1 MIERT
6 NENMEE
12 CEMTTYANTLK
23 TSELIAELR
32 NRGFVKTVDVK
43 HGETVR
49 IEDESTGEF
58 FEESGP
64 SVILAIPQE
73 IFDFW

>member
-1 MIERT
+1 
-6 NENMEE
+6 
-12 CEMTTYANTLK
+12 MTTYANTLK
-23 TSELIAELR
+23 TSDLIAELR

-49 IEDESTGEF
+49 IEDSNGDF
-58 FEESGP
+58 FEETGP

>member
-1 MIERT
+1 MKTGRKG
-6 NENMEE
+6 NV
-12 CEMTTYANTLK
+12 MTTYANTLK

-49 IEDESTGEF
+49 IQDEQSGDF
-58 FEESGP
+58 FEETGP